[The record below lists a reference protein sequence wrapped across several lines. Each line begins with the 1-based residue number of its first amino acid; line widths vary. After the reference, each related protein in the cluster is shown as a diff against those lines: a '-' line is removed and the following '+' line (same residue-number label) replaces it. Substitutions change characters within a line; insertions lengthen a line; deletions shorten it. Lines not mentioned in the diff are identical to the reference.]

1 MNNIAT
7 ADQIAK
13 LREAVAYLREDEAT
27 AAAEELI
34 ASNAPAEQI
43 EFMTGLAERCYDR
56 KHNLVRN

>member
-7 ADQIAK
+7 DAQIAK

-27 AAAEELI
+27 AAAERAI
-34 ASNAPAEQI
+34 ASPGATAEQI

-56 KHNLVRN
+56 KHGINR